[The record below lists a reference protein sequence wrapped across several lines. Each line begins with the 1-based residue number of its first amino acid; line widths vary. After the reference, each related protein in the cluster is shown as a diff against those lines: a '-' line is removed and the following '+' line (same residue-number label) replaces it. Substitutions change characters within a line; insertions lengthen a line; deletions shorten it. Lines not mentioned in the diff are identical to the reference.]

1 MKPNLA
7 WSPPVVINP
16 DFQVS
21 VEFAKK
27 HIDDT
32 TPMYKSQFLVNLI
45 DKKGSQDRIGR
56 KFTEL
61 Y

>member
-1 MKPNLA
+1 MKPNLQ
-7 WSPPVVINP
+7 WSPPVIINP

-21 VEFAKK
+21 VEHARK
-27 HIDDT
+27 HVTETSND
-32 TPMYKSQFLVNLI
+32 YKNQFMVNLI